1 MGSIE
6 LILAKLF
13 DNFKAKNPMIA
24 VLIIAILSG
33 FMVALQGWDF
43 FGEKTEVVLQWVIW
57 VLAVLTGSRTTA
69 AIKKAE
75 EEKTKL

>member
-43 FGEKTEVVLQWVIW
+43 FGEKTEVILQWVIW
-57 VLAVLTGSRTTA
+57 VLVVLTGSRTTA
-69 AIKKAE
+69 TLKKAE
-75 EEKTKL
+75 EKEKNL